1 MEGLIEFNDWAKVKL
16 KTAKVLEVE
25 EVPGKDKLYRLQVD
39 LGGEQRQLVAGIKP
53 YYPKEE
59 LLGKTIVVVA
69 NLAPARIAGIESQ
82 GMLLAVKTTDGSFCV
97 LTSDKEVSPGTE
109 VE

>member
-1 MEGLIEFNDWAKVKL
+1 MEDLIEFSDWAKVKL
-16 KTAKVLEVE
+16 KTAKVVEVE
-25 EVPGKDKLYRLQVD
+25 EVPGKDKLYRLQVE

-59 LLGKTIVVVA
+59 LIGKTIVVIS

-82 GMLLAVKTTDGSFCV
+82 GMLLAVKTSDGSYSV
-97 LTSDKEVSPGTE
+97 LTSDKEANPGTE
-109 VE
+109 IE